1 MLYWGKINN
10 TKWKRLLFSVQVNW
24 IDKSVA
30 LKDEMRIGK
39 NNSKV
44 PFKEIFAAVVV
55 SIINPQAMSNIVRV
69 SV

>member
-24 IDKSVA
+24 IDKCVA
-30 LKDEMRIGK
+30 LKDEMLIGK

-55 SIINPQAMSNIVRV
+55 SIINPHAMSNIVI